1 MSLGDFGLCSYAVE
15 QHLKLS
21 LIKLIILYKFLS
33 VFLRNEG
40 ENTQLVYL
48 DCLTWCMFYSER
60 ETSQLCILSV
70 SKPISTCDV

>member
-1 MSLGDFGLCSYAVE
+1 MCLDKHRSINTTIFIQTVLTSKIGADLLSPWGFLVFCSYAFE

-48 DCLTWCMFYSER
+48 D
-60 ETSQLCILSV
+60 IA
-70 SKPISTCDV
+70 